1 MGQQLSGLLGGGG
14 NMSAASGIGG
24 ATASAAG
31 MPSDTL
37 FGMPIGGGGGGT
49 PGMDPQAMQ
58 NMSSNMQDM
67 NQMAQWMG
75 DTSEERTKNAQ
86 VFASLVGQLG
96 KMGKDMNASTIFQ
109 RMMKGRI
116 RPIETLPNAQ
126 VQGIGAMPSTFSPDV
141 AQAVMSRMGYK

>member
-1 MGQQLSGLLGGGG
+1 MGQMLGGAGD
-14 NMSAASGIGG
+14 MSAASGVGG

-49 PGMDPQAMQ
+49 PGMDPSAMS
-58 NMSSNMQDM
+58 NMSANMQDL

-75 DTSEERTKNAQ
+75 DTPEERTKNAQ
-86 VFASLVGQLG
+86 TFASLVGQLG
-96 KMGKDMNASTIFQ
+96 KMGKDAASSTIFQ

-116 RPIETLPNAQ
+116 RPIETLPNQ
-126 VQGIGAMPSTFSPDV
+126 QSSGGTGAMPSTFTPDV
-141 AQAVMSRMGYK
+141 ASAIMSRMGYK